1 MELQE
6 LLAWLVSGGGAG
18 IIAYWLIGVIP
29 ALEGLVSEAKRYVA
43 FALTGVLAVGA
54 WYVTILLQYTPQP
67 ETTKAWI
74 EAVFSVIAV
83 ALGVNQI
90 IHARRVLSK
99 R

>member
-1 MELQE
+1 MELSE

-18 IIAYWLIGVIP
+18 VIAYWLLGVIP
-29 ALEGLVSEAKRYVA
+29 AFEELAAEAKRYVA
-43 FALTGVLAVGA
+43 FALTAALAVGA
-54 WYVTILLQYTPQP
+54 WYVTILLQCTPQP
-67 ETTKAWI
+67 ETAKAWI

-90 IHARRVLSK
+90 IHAKRVLSK

>member
-1 MELQE
+1 MEIQE

-18 IIAYWLIGVIP
+18 IIAYWRIGVIP

-43 FALTGVLAVGA
+43 FALTAALAVGA
-54 WYVTILLQYTPQP
+54 WYVTIVLQYTPQP

-83 ALGVNQI
+83 ALGINQI